1 MQAAVVQPAGSVDDR
16 TRHLAVSVRQCAGV
30 TLSTIGGCLAKVLSR
45 SLLLVLW
52 LLKHYLLNV
61 FSGILTCAMSLLVIQ
76 ALCRYDACAIDTL
89 QALLPSFA
97 NGAPPWGRHL
107 APVTREELE
116 ERLLRVAHDDLGY
129 RDFAGYAAGGRP
141 IEGLT
146 SPTWDGPGPLG
157 ASELPDVLRG
167 KQARGP
173 IWALKRDIQQGSCWP
188 MAGTAGYLGIQ
199 LAEPVIVTNVTV
211 DHLPASLASETRS
224 APHHIRVWALIPTSP
239 RPAKTAGP
247 SPTSRVGIAPNPA
260 GNDMSHEI
268 SPMLRDAMPPGTQL
282 IHVADLEYD
291 IRSTQHI
298 QNFPTSGYA
307 PTVSVDKVVFQIL
320 DNWGLPD
327 FTCIYR
333 VRVHGRAAE

>member
-1 MQAAVVQPAGSVDDR
+1 
-16 TRHLAVSVRQCAGV
+16 
-30 TLSTIGGCLAKVLSR
+30 
-45 SLLLVLW
+45 
-52 LLKHYLLNV
+52 
-61 FSGILTCAMSLLVIQ
+61 MSLLVIQ

-239 RPAKTAGP
+239 R
-247 SPTSRVGIAPNPA
+247 
-260 GNDMSHEI
+260 
-268 SPMLRDAMPPGTQL
+268 TQL